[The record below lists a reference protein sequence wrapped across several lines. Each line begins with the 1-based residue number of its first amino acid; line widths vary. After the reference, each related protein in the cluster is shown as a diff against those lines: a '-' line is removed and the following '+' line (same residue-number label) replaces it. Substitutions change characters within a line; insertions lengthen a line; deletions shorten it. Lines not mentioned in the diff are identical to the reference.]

1 MDHLEAGL
9 RIVGVGIV
17 GVFVNLLVL
26 MAVVHLLGLVFG
38 KKKKKKKKKAKR
50 ADKGPSP
57 PAEAQAT
64 TANTENTPVSEP
76 A

>member
-1 MDHLEAGL
+1 MDNLEGGL

-26 MAVVHLLGLVFG
+26 MAVVHLLGLIFG
-38 KKKKKKKKKAKR
+38 KKKKKKK
-50 ADKGPSP
+50 DKGPKADKVGLP
-57 PAEAQAT
+57 PAEGD
-64 TANTENTPVSEP
+64 TATPVVETTPASEP

>member
-38 KKKKKKKKKAKR
+38 KKKKKKAKR